1 MTDKQLLL
9 LLRKG
14 RGRSM
19 TSESYRVMIVDDEY
33 YFRKLLTNF
42 IDWPQYG
49 FVIDQEAEDGATAL
63 ELARSGQYDLIIVDI
78 NMPGM
83 TGLDFVEELRS
94 SHIQAKI
101 IFITSYDI
109 FEYART
115 AISLGASYYLLK
127 PVDEDELIKALQEIR
142 LELDREAENTD
153 YFEQLKEQA
162 ERAKPL
168 IKQQFVRQLL
178 MHEQSVKQ
186 DVLDGQ
192 AEYYNLPLNAAY
204 VVVVAEIDRL
214 SERFHKEEERQ
225 LWRFAVKNVLQETLE
240 GAGAHCE
247 VIDGEDQLVVVLA
260 GFPEMTDSALY
271 GLCEH
276 ARTFIDHRMKLRTTL
291 TFGQIYESLD
301 QVHLSYSESLYA
313 LKQKFSNGDNRVIAF
328 VQEHIDAEDAVFST
342 PLNRVEWLAV
352 IRQRNAE
359 AVLAKVDDIC
369 AKLVH
374 NRAGKEIALFVLMEC
389 VSLGSTAILEQGGT
403 LPVGWM
409 TDRHKLFGQIYS
421 LETISSMQQWLH
433 LFFNEVVFQEMNDP
447 SPKRRGSDIVGKATA
462 YIEREY
468 AQEWITLQQTARELS
483 VNPSY
488 LSHIFKKETGKT
500 FIEYLT
506 DVRLDKA
513 WEMLRDLTPDG
524 SVSFKVVDVSQ
535 KVGYADPYYFSRCFK
550 KKFGVVPS
558 KLLQ

>member
-1 MTDKQLLL
+1 
-9 LLRKG
+9 
-14 RGRSM
+14 M
-19 TSESYRVMIVDDEY
+19 TSECYRVLIVDDEY

-42 IDWPQYG
+42 IDWSRFG

-63 ELARSGQYDLIIVDI
+63 ELARSEQYDLIIVDI

-94 SHIQAKI
+94 SNIDSKI
-101 IFITSYDI
+101 IFITSYDV

-127 PVDEDELIKALQEIR
+127 PVDEEELIKALKEIR
-142 LELDREAENTD
+142 LELDREAESTD
-153 YFEQLKEQA
+153 YFKQIKEQA

-178 MHEQSVKQ
+178 MHEPSVKQ
-186 DVLDGQ
+186 EVLDGQ
-192 AEYYNLPLNAAY
+192 AQYYNLPLNPAN
-204 VVVVAEIDRL
+204 VVIVAEIDQL
-214 SERFHKEEERQ
+214 GERFNKEEERQ

-247 VIDGEDQLVVVLA
+247 VIDGEDQLIVVLA
-260 GFPEMTDSALY
+260 GFPQMTDSGVYA
-271 GLCEH
+271 LCEH
-276 ARTFIDHRMKLRTTL
+276 ARTFIDNRMKLGTTL
-291 TFGQIYESLD
+291 AFGQMYESLD

-328 VQEHIDAEDAVFST
+328 VQEHINAEDAVFTT
-342 PLNRVEWLAV
+342 PLNRGEWLTV
-352 IRQRNAE
+352 IRQRNVD
-359 AVLAKVDDIC
+359 AVIGKVDDIC
-369 AKLVH
+369 TKLVH
-374 NRAGKEIALFVLMEC
+374 IRAGKEIALFVLMEC

-409 TDRHKLFGQIYS
+409 TDRHKLFRQIYS
-421 LETISSMQQWLH
+421 LETVSSMQQWLH
-433 LFFNEVVFQEMNDP
+433 LFFNEVVFQELNDQL
-447 SPKRRGSDIVGKATA
+447 SKRRGSEIVWKATE

-468 AQEWITLQQTARELS
+468 AQDFITLQQTARELS

-506 DVRLDKA
+506 DIRLDKA
-513 WEMLRDLTPDG
+513 WEMLGDLPPDG
-524 SVSFKVVDVSQ
+524 SFSFKVVDVSQ

-558 KLLQ
+558 KML